1 MQIRRHI
8 MKLELGGWPVLNSEA
23 VVVFR
28 VRGVYGEYVPYL
40 NNGFL
45 PGVTRQLERTQS
57 DAGQLG

>member
-1 MQIRRHI
+1 